1 MSPICVMCEVQG
13 VTLSAEFAV
22 RLLSAEISRQC
33 RSTAFQKKTFVAV
46 QPIANRQSLIAV
58 LFGSAGVSPSRL
70 FRRLK

>member
-13 VTLSAEFAV
+13 VKLSAEFAV

-33 RSTAFQKKTFVAV
+33 VSTALQKKPFAIRCRST
-46 QPIANRQSLIAV
+46 NRQSLISAV
-58 LFGSAGVSPSRL
+58 FGSAGVSPSRL

>member
-33 RSTAFQKKTFVAV
+33 VSTALQKKPFATRCRHQSPVANSL
-46 QPIANRQSLIAV
+46 PFSARQE
-58 LFGSAGVSPSRL
+58 SRPPAY
-70 FRRLK
+70 FAD